1 MKVRVGIFGTFRQRF
16 PDYRPSQRMEVE
28 LPEGATARD
37 LLALLDL
44 PESQGPVVLAGGRV
58 LEVDERLQ
66 PGVLV
71 NVMQAIGGG

>member
-1 MKVRVGIFGTFRQRF
+1 MKVRVGVFGTFRQRF
-16 PDYRPSQRMEVE
+16 PGYRPLRGMEVE

-44 PESQGPVVLAGGRV
+44 LESHGAVVLAGGRV
-58 LEVDERLQ
+58 LEADERLQ